1 MVDTDPKSGRVSKFF
16 IGFKAFEPGSKIF
29 ACSYSH
35 LVQIIQVT
43 SLSSFFK
50 IFCFWIKWCSP
61 LCPVMKQKRLN
72 KCNFQKYLFWSF
84 DIVIYIPKAPF
95 ILFTNFH
102 ILSKNSRLFMN
113 CRHFLAAGLCKPS
126 LDEFVDICTFS
137 MFQLLKICFV
147 LCFHNVFGQFFFLE
161 Q

>member
-1 MVDTDPKSGRVSKFF
+1 MELLLHVV
-16 IGFKAFEPGSKIF
+16 
-29 ACSYSH
+29 
-35 LVQIIQVT
+35 
-43 SLSSFFK
+43 SSFRSFPCHACLK
-50 IFCFWIKWCSP
+50 SARVHAVTLTIKNCIP
-61 LCPVMKQKRLN
+61 IKFL
-72 KCNFQKYLFWSF
+72 SF

-113 CRHFLAAGLCKPS
+113 CRHFLAAGLCKSS

-147 LCFHNVFGQFFFLE
+147 LCLHNVFGQFFFLE